1 MVLVDIQ
8 PSSHRSPDGK
18 GYIIAAIVT
27 LTNPGGQNTTVT
39 WRDKHPPF
47 AVRLAT
53 FNDAGEAEFA
63 PPKELR
69 VLRTKDPTLEA
80 SSHVVRAGGI
90 ESMSFA
96 LQVSVPRLY
105 YLSFRAVV
113 DERDRA
119 EAKEHGVELPKAWT
133 CNRYVFVGEP
143 QAPSTEEATEA

>member
-1 MVLVDIQ
+1 MPASFPANMLEIIIRPIWESLTDSDSSGPALKAKAMVLVDIQ
-8 PSSHRSPDGK
+8 PSRHRSPDGK

-96 LQVSVPRLY
+96 LQSLGPPSLLFVVSSSCR
-105 YLSFRAVV
+105 
-113 DERDRA
+113 
-119 EAKEHGVELPKAWT
+119 
-133 CNRYVFVGEP
+133 
-143 QAPSTEEATEA
+143 